1 MRKVRTNHDKS
12 RWTAEEITRLRELA
26 PLHPAR
32 QVAELLGRPF
42 ASVRSKMMREG
53 IEACRGHNWNEWS
66 HDELVFLEENHETME
81 PEEIAARLG
90 RTVASIKKKC
100 WQQGISI
107 LRKQYSDDDVRL
119 CRALFAEGV
128 PREVIAEK
136 MEIPYQRVFCWVEGR
151 SRNNI

>member
-1 MRKVRTNHDKS
+1 MRKVRTNYDRT
-12 RWTAEEITRLRELA
+12 RWTADEISRLRELA
-26 PLHPAR
+26 PVYPAR

-42 ASVRSKMMREG
+42 ASVRAKMMREG

-90 RTVASIKKKC
+90 RTVASVKKKC
-100 WQQGISI
+100 WSQGMSI

-119 CRALFAEGV
+119 CRALFAEGM